1 LVVLINQLGL
11 QLMIREAVIC
21 TLATDGQA
29 HITPLGY
36 RMRGTQVL
44 LAPFVPSNTL
54 DNLQRQPQ
62 AVLNFTDDVR
72 IIAGALTG
80 RRDWPT
86 VPVHHV
92 PVPRLANSLAHWE
105 LEVTQYHPDA
115 TRPEFECR
123 ILKAENHA
131 PFLGFNRAQAAVLE
145 LAILVSRLDWLA
157 PEAVLLE
164 MNYLRRAVVK
174 TAGSQ
179 EHEAWTWLESAVAV
193 HPLHQAAWAVALA
206 AGQA

>member
-1 LVVLINQLGL
+1 
-11 QLMIREAVIC
+11 MIREAVIC
-21 TLATDGQA
+21 TLAADGQA

-36 RMRGTQVL
+36 RTRGTQVL

-54 DNLQRQPQ
+54 DNLQRLPQ

-86 VPVHHV
+86 VPSHEV
-92 PVPRLANSLAHWE
+92 PVPRLAHCLAHWE
-105 LEVTQYHPDA
+105 LEVTQYHPDP
-115 TRPEFECR
+115 TRPEFACR
-123 ILKAENHA
+123 IVKAENHA

-157 PEAVLLE
+157 PETVLLE
-164 MNYLRRAVVK
+164 MSYLRRAVVK
-174 TAGSQ
+174 TAGPQ
-179 EHEAWTWLESAVAV
+179 EHEAWRWLEQAVAA
-193 HPLHQAAWAVALA
+193 HSLHRAAWE